1 MGWDLSAWN
10 NHWLVSCA
18 PRTTPRLHSGS
29 NHFDGNRVWYCRILD
44 VSDKAVLM
52 AGVCFLPDFG
62 AMLDNLSKLLDRTE
76 RLLILLLII
85 VCVLV
90 GGLIVANILGGRGR
104 G

>member
-1 MGWDLSAWN
+1 
-10 NHWLVSCA
+10 
-18 PRTTPRLHSGS
+18 
-29 NHFDGNRVWYCRILD
+29 
-44 VSDKAVLM
+44 M

-62 AMLDNLSKLLDRTE
+62 AMLDDLSKLLDRAE
-76 RLLILLLII
+76 ALLILLLII